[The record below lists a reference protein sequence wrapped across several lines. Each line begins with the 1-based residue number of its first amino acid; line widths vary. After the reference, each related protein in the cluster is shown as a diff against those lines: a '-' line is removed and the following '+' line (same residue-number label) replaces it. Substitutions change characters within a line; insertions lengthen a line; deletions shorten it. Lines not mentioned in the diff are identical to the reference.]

1 MLWEED
7 DDALGVDDDSLT
19 LPAHFCT
26 PLVWGHP
33 SSCAIAWDDAA
44 NTSLGCWASLTLSP
58 AFTPSPQKPRKS
70 SALIRKAI
78 IRNVP
83 ETRY

>member
-7 DDALGVDDDSLT
+7 DDACGVDDDSLT
-19 LPAHFCT
+19 LSIHFCT

-44 NTSLGCWASLTLSP
+44 NTSLGFPHRAPHRLL
-58 AFTPSPQKPRKS
+58 PSPPLPRS
-70 SALIRKAI
+70 QGKA
-78 IRNVP
+78 VL
-83 ETRY
+83 